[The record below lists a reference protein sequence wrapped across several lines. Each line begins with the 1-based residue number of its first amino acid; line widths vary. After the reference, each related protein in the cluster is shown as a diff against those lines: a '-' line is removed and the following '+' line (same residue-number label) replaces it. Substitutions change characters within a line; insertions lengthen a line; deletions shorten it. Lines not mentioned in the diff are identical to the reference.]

1 MLESVTHQQQ
11 QRENSGNLVNSKL
24 TNIYVS
30 QQNYLRNIPKWTPFM
45 LGFNIRPKLVHFG
58 KESPG

>member
-11 QRENSGNLVNSKL
+11 QRENSGDLVNSKL

-30 QQNYLRNIPKWTPFM
+30 QQNYLRNIPKGTPFM
-45 LGFNIRPKLVHFG
+45 LGSNIRPKRMHFG

>member
-11 QRENSGNLVNSKL
+11 QRENSGDLVNSKL

-45 LGFNIRPKLVHFG
+45 LGPNIRPKLMHFG